1 MSPRNENTEPADP
14 ARRLGLLWGDRHHSA
29 RRGKHELN
37 LAKIVAAGIA
47 LADESGVTALSM
59 RKVAERLGVG
69 TMSLYTYVPG
79 KEDLVEV
86 MIDTVYAEIA
96 AGGDLGAAED
106 ATGSG
111 GPSTAPQATG
121 GIGSAAGPRA
131 GAVAESD
138 DPSAGS
144 RPSGADAIAASG
156 APLWWRRSAA
166 VAWDSFRAHVAHAWL
181 VRVPTGRVVLGPGAA
196 AKYERELSAL
206 DGIGLSDV
214 EMDSVVAL
222 LGGHVTASA
231 RRVVDA
237 EQERRASGLTEQQ
250 WWTANAPLLAA
261 FADPRRFPTAARVG
275 TAAGSEH
282 GSAYAADG
290 GFGFGLARIL
300 DGVSLLIDA
309 NGGG

>member
-1 MSPRNENTEPADP
+1 MSPRNEHTQPTDP
-14 ARRLGLLWGDRHHSA
+14 ARRLGLLWGDRHHAA

-37 LAKIVAAGIA
+37 LARIVAAGID

-79 KEDLVEV
+79 KDDLVEV

-96 AGGDLGAAED
+96 AGAGRAADPAGAA
-106 ATGSG
+106 ASRGVGSEAD
-111 GPSTAPQATG
+111 S
-121 GIGSAAGPRA
+121 A
-131 GAVAESD
+131 GAVASRD
-138 DPSAGS
+138 VGSVTGAAVAAGGD
-144 RPSGADAIAASG
+144 RPGPAG
-156 APLWWRRSAA
+156 APRWWGRSAA
-166 VAWDSFRAHVAHAWL
+166 VAWDSFRAHIAHAWL

-196 AKYERELSAL
+196 AKYERELAAL

-222 LGGHVTASA
+222 LSGHVVASA

-237 EQERRASGLTEQQ
+237 ERERHASGLTEEQ
-250 WWTANAPLLAA
+250 WWRANAPLLAA
-261 FADPRRFPTAARVG
+261 FADPGRYPTAARVG
-275 TAAGSEH
+275 SAAGSEH
-282 GSAYAADG
+282 GAAYAADG

-300 DGVSLLIDA
+300 DGVSLLVDA
-309 NGGG
+309 NGGGD